1 MAERDPMAEPVLL
14 LHGLGRLARS
24 MRPLAA
30 RLERDGFAPRL
41 LDYPSRHHPIAE
53 LVERFVRPQIDA
65 LADGGPVHAVT
76 HSLGGILVR
85 AYAERHGLPDGS
97 RVVMIAPPNRGS
109 EVADLVAGL
118 PPLRWWYGPALGE
131 LGTTP
136 ECVPAHLGPA
146 EFDLGVIAG
155 DRRLYPFFSPLFG
168 GDHDGLVSVERAR
181 LDSADDFVTVHAG
194 HAFIM
199 RNPTVL
205 GETAHFLRHGRFR
218 NGGAR

>member
-1 MAERDPMAEPVLL
+1 MAEPVLL

-24 MRPLAA
+24 MRPLAR
-30 RLERDGFAPRL
+30 RLEREGFRPHL
-41 LDYPSRHHPIAE
+41 LDYPSRHHPIGE
-53 LVERFVRPQIDA
+53 LVERFVRPELDA
-65 LADGGPVHAVT
+65 LRGGGPVHVVT
-76 HSLGGILVR
+76 HSLGGLLVR

-109 EVADLVAGL
+109 EVADLMAGL
-118 PPLRWWYGPALGE
+118 APFRWWYGPALGE

-136 ECVPAHLGPA
+136 ECVPATLGA
-146 EFDLGVIAG
+146 CAFELGVIAG

-168 GDHDGLVSVERAR
+168 GHHDGLVAVERAR
-181 LDSADDFVTVHAG
+181 LDSADDFVVVHAG

-205 GETAHFLRHGRFR
+205 DETAHFLCHGRFR

>member
-1 MAERDPMAEPVLL
+1 MPEPVLL
-14 LHGLGRLARS
+14 LHGLGRRAGC

-41 LDYPSRHHPIAE
+41 LDYPSRHHRIVE
-53 LVERFVRPQIDA
+53 LVERYVRPEIDA
-65 LADGGPVHAVT
+65 LSGDGPVHAVT
-76 HSLGGILVR
+76 HSLGGLLVR

-109 EVADLVAGL
+109 EVADLVAHL
-118 PPLRWWYGPALGE
+118 PPFRWWFGPALDE
-131 LGTTP
+131 LGTAP
-136 ECVPAHLGPA
+136 GCVPATLGDCDF
-146 EFDLGVIAG
+146 ELGVIAG

-181 LDSADDFVTVHAG
+181 LDSADDFAVVHAG

-199 RNPTVL
+199 RNPDVIA
-205 GETAHFLRHGRFR
+205 ETAHFLRHGRFR
-218 NGGAR
+218 NGDAR